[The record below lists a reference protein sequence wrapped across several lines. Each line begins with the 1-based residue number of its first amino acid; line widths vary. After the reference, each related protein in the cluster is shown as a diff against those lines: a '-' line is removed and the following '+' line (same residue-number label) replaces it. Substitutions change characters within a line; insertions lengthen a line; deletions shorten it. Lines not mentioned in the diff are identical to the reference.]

1 MHSRARTCEGAG
13 PRHLAFH
20 PTLPVV
26 YSIDEL
32 SSTVTVFDW
41 DPDAGELT
49 RRQILASTAPDDV
62 DDTRGAEIAVHPGG
76 RFVYASNRRGAGDHI
91 PGGPGSD
98 TIAIYHV
105 DPGAG
110 LLQSAQW
117 QPTGGIRP
125 RHFTLDGSH
134 LYVAHERSHT
144 IDTHVIDPES
154 GALTHTGEAAATG
167 SPVCVVFAG
176 FG

>member
-98 TIAIYHV
+98 TIAITTST
-105 DPGAG
+105 PGRA
-110 LLQSAQW
+110 SCN
-117 QPTGGIRP
+117 RP
-125 RHFTLDGSH
+125 S
-134 LYVAHERSHT
+134 
-144 IDTHVIDPES
+144 
-154 GALTHTGEAAATG
+154 G
-167 SPVCVVFAG
+167 SPPAG
-176 FG
+176 SGRGTSPSTAHISMWRTSARTRSTRT